1 MKGHQMRTA
10 NVIRY
15 VTPLR
20 EGGSLPAIVDADDGF
35 PYVIKFRGAGQGKK
49 ALIAEMI
56 GGELAR
62 CLGLKMPE
70 LVFLHLDDTFSKT
83 EPDEEIQDLLRFS
96 IGLNIG
102 LHFLSGAMT
111 YDSLVSE
118 IDPLTASQ
126 VVLLDSLI
134 TNIDRT
140 PRNPNLLMWN
150 RELWLIDHGASLYF
164 HHAWERWEGSQYKP
178 FPAIKDHI
186 LLHRATRLEDAAKHI
201 AEKITPVVMD
211 SILAQLPDEWLSEE
225 TDTLT
230 PDQKRTAY
238 KDFLSTRIQN
248 IQLLTQEADDAREAG
263 I

>member
-1 MKGHQMRTA
+1 
-10 NVIRY
+10 

-49 ALIAEMI
+49 ALIAEVI

-62 CLGLKMPE
+62 SLGLKMPE

-96 IGLNIG
+96 VGLNVG

-111 YDSLVSE
+111 FDPVVST
-118 IDPLTASQ
+118 IDALTASL

-140 PRNPNLLMWN
+140 PKNPNLLMWN

-164 HHAWERWEGSQYKP
+164 HHAWDRWEGPEHKP
-178 FPAIKDHI
+178 FPAIADHI
-186 LLHRATRLEDAAKHI
+186 LLRQATRLEDAADHI
-201 AEKITPVVMD
+201 VKVTQPSVIET
-211 SILAQLPDEWLSEE
+211 ILAQIPDEWLLEE
-225 TDTLT
+225 TDSWT

-238 KDFLSTRIQN
+238 REFLSSRIVN
-248 IQLLTQEADDAREAG
+248 IQLLTQEADDARQAG
-263 I
+263 V